1 MLLVAQASGTGQK
14 ASMTEDSDDTGPR
27 TAEELRAHTR
37 RDNRNILLILL
48 AVGGLFLFGAFG
60 VAFLVVYGPY

>member
-1 MLLVAQASGTGQK
+1 MI
-14 ASMTEDSDDTGPR
+14 EDSDDTGPR
-27 TAEELRAHTR
+27 TAEELRAHRR

-48 AVGGLFLFGAFG
+48 AVGGLFLAGAFG